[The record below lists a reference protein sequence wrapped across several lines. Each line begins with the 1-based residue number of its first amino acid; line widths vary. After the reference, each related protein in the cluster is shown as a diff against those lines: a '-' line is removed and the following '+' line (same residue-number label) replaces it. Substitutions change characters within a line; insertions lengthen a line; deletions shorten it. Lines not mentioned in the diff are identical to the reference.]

1 MFTIIVSLM
10 DIITVGVGILG
21 VIGLSVA
28 GIQYLSND
36 DTKAIKK
43 NKRNLFEII
52 TGLAAY
58 ATIFAIIK
66 WILPT

>member
-21 VIGLSVA
+21 VISLSVA